1 MNEERSRTGQE
12 GFLMVALVAAIAVM
26 LIFTLL
32 ALQSWDDVIRR
43 DNEAEMIFRAQ
54 DLARAIQRFRLDQG
68 RSPLELKELLEPGT
82 RNQYFLR
89 QLWTDPLVKDGK
101 WGLLLEGPGGVII
114 DPNAEDSA
122 NGLPGQPS
130 SGGLGQ
136 SRPGVLGQNRNK
148 GSKAKRSKGPA
159 SLLNPE
165 GSGQVGLPIVGV
177 RTLSDDKPFRLW
189 RDLENYD
196 EWKFT
201 YLDFSPRQTGA
212 PPGQQPPGGQQGQQ
226 GQQGQS
232 GQQAP
237 RR

>member
-1 MNEERSRTGQE
+1 MDNRHSTENQRGM
-12 GFLMVALVAAIAVM
+12 LMVGLVAAIAVM

-32 ALQSWDDVIRR
+32 ALQSWADVLRR

-54 DLARAIQRFRLDQG
+54 DLSRAIQRFRLDQG
-68 RSPLELKELLEPGT
+68 RSPLELKELMEAGT

-114 DPNAEDSA
+114 DPNAEEGDQ
-122 NGLPGQPS
+122 GLPGQAAT
-130 SGGLGQ
+130 SG
-136 SRPGVLGQNRNK
+136 LGQNRPGARGQNRNFGNK
-148 GSKAKRSKGPA
+148 SKLSKRKA

-165 GSGQVGLPIVGV
+165 GSGSAGLPIVGV
-177 RTLSDDKPFRLW
+177 RTLSEDKPFRLW
-189 RDLENYD
+189 RDLETYA

-212 PPGQQPPGGQQGQQ
+212 APGGNTPG
-226 GQQGQS
+226 GNPAGGNPAS
-232 GQQAP
+232 GTLP
-237 RR
+237 N